1 MRNILTITLND
12 LRVFFAD
19 MGNVAGLVVLP
30 VVLTLILGIATGGG
44 GDNTV
49 RLRVDFLDLDNTPES
64 AQVLES
70 LRNTNASLYFC
81 PVDDGEET
89 NCRLEDD
96 ETLTLEL
103 AQQRVRDGISE
114 ALIVIPAGYAEKL
127 QTFEPVAI
135 DYYSLADAVSGD
147 IVLTALDAA
156 VLEVNGAIVA
166 AQVGVQI
173 GDNFDPESDTPIF
186 EDDATRAEFSQKVY
200 DRATTYLAQQPLTIQ
215 YVVNQEVVEN
225 EISAATAGFGQSV
238 PGQGSTF
245 VMFTVMGGLFILIRE
260 RKQATLQRLV
270 IMPITRAEILAG
282 KALTYFTLGMIQ
294 YMIVFIVGV
303 FSGMDFGDA
312 PFAIFLTM
320 VAFVV
325 CIAALTFALAT
336 RISTEGQANGV
347 SLLLSMTLAP
357 LGGAWWP
364 IEITPPIMQTI
375 AQISPV
381 YWAMSG
387 FKEVI
392 FYQGTLT
399 DVLVPVG
406 VLLAAAVVLFWIGV
420 RGFKYG

>member
-1 MRNILTITLND
+1 

-30 VVLTLILGIATGGG
+30 VVLTLILGIASGGG
-44 GDNTV
+44 GASDI
-49 RLRVDFLDLDNTPES
+49 RLRVDLLDLDNTPES
-64 AQVLES
+64 AQILAS
-70 LRNTNASLYFC
+70 LRTANASLYFC
-81 PVDDGEET
+81 PMDDSETT
-89 NCRLEDD
+89 NCNLEDD
-96 ETLTLEL
+96 ETLTLEV
-103 AQQRVRDGISE
+103 AQQRVRDGVTE
-114 ALIVIPAGYAEKL
+114 ALIVIPAGYAENL
-127 QTFEPVAI
+127 QAFEPIAI

-147 IVLTALDAA
+147 IVLTALDAV

-166 AQVGVQI
+166 ARVGVQV
-173 GDNFDPESDTPIF
+173 GDNFDPDSQTPIF
-186 EDDATRAEFSQKVY
+186 EDAAARAEFSQKIY
-200 DRATTYLAQQPLTIQ
+200 DRAANYLAQKPLTID
-215 YVVNQEVVEN
+215 YAVNQEVVEE

-245 VMFTVMGGLFILIRE
+245 VMFTVLGGLFILIRE
-260 RKQATLQRLV
+260 RKQTTLQRLV
-270 IMPITRAEILAG
+270 VMPITRAQILAG
-282 KALTYFTLGMIQ
+282 KALTYCTLGMIQ
-294 YMIVFIVGV
+294 YVIVFIVGV

-312 PFAIFLTM
+312 PLAILLTM

-325 CIAALTFALAT
+325 CVAALTFALAT

-364 IEITPPIMQTI
+364 IEITPPFMQTI

-381 YWAMSG
+381 YWAMRG